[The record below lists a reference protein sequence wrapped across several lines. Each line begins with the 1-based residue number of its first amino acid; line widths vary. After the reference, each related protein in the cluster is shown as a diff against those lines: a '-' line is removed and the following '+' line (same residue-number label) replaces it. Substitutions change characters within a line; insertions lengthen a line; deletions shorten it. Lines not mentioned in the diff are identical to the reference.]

1 MIIVAIIILLVIFS
15 IVFSFMSPWQSVPI
29 AADWGEIDSLLN
41 ATLFITGAVFAAVSL
56 FMAYALYKYRNR
68 AGHRADFEPEN
79 KRLELILSAV
89 TSLGIIAML
98 APGLVV
104 WNKYI
109 TVPNNAVIVEVI
121 GQRWSWTYRLPGKDG
136 ILGAVSTQ
144 DIYEV
149 PFGLSASDPASAD
162 DILIDDG
169 EIHLLLGQPVKMLL
183 RSTDV
188 LHDFYVP
195 EFRAKMDLVPGIV
208 TYFWLTPTRTGTF
221 QTICAEL
228 CGVGHSQM
236 RGTVVVEEAE
246 AYNAWLAEQ
255 ETYAELAA
263 AERNDDV
270 EFANIT
276 E

>member
-121 GQRWSWTYRLPGKDG
+121 GQQWSWTYRLPGKDG